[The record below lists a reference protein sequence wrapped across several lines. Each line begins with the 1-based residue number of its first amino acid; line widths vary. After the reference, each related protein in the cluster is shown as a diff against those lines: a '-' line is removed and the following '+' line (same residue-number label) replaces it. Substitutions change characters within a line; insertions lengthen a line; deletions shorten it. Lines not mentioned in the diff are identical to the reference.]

1 MYELFYKKKSPET
14 VTISL
19 TAGKL
24 KKIYQNV
31 RVMPQWALD
40 IKQDECK

>member
-1 MYELFYKKKSPET
+1 MKVSGLTIRKPDTIETILKKSPET

-19 TAGKL
+19 TAEKL

-31 RVMPQWALD
+31 RVMPQ
-40 IKQDECK
+40 